1 MVDPSFLLMVR
12 MTLKDISSVMVH
24 RYLLILLSVMVLSAC
39 SGCAELESPEALA
52 PAPSAQPP
60 RSSAPRAEGNAG
72 GFYAASSLTGDFRG
86 YPEAERFIDKMVKA
100 QGFSRDYLYGL
111 LSQAKR
117 KTWTIEYMN
126 REKPTTQP
134 KPGGWTRYRAK
145 FLDDRH
151 IEAGVHFWSRH
162 ESALKRA
169 TRETGVPPEVI
180 LGIMGVET
188 IYGANLGSH
197 RVLDALATLAFDY
210 PRRADYFLSELESL
224 LIMAREES
232 LDPSRPIGSFAGAMG
247 LGQFMPSSFL
257 KYAVDF
263 DGNGRKDLWDPED
276 AIGSIAHYF
285 QAHGWQTGEP
295 VVTDAV
301 VMGHLEPELK
311 TGFDSHYS
319 PSALRD
325 YGIRPARGE
334 VFGETSLLALSTTNG
349 DQYLLGF
356 PNFYVITRYNHSTYY
371 ALAVYQL
378 GQAIK
383 QRYSGFD

>member
-1 MVDPSFLLMVR
+1 
-12 MTLKDISSVMVH
+12 MVH
-24 RYLLILLSVMVLSAC
+24 RCLLILLSVIVLSAC
-39 SGCAELESPEALA
+39 SGCTELLGPEGSVAEP
-52 PAPSAQPP
+52 PKPSKPSLP
-60 RSSAPRAEGNAG
+60 RVKGDAG
-72 GFYAASSLTGDFRG
+72 GLYAADALSGDFRG
-86 YPEAERFIDKMVKA
+86 YPEAERFIDNMVKEH
-100 QGFSRDYLYGL
+100 GFSKEYLYGL

-126 REKPTTQP
+126 REKPTTKP

-151 IEAGVHFWSRH
+151 IQAGVHFWSNH
-162 ESALKRA
+162 EAALKRA
-169 TRETGVPPEVI
+169 AKETGVPPEVI

-188 IYGANLGSH
+188 IYGANLGNH
-197 RVLDALATLAFDY
+197 RVIDALATLAFDY
-210 PRRADYFLSELESL
+210 PRRAEYFTSELESL
-224 LIMAREES
+224 LIMARDEGM
-232 LDPSRPIGSFAGAMG
+232 DPSRPIGSFAGAMG

-285 QAHGWQTGEP
+285 EAYGWQSGEP
-295 VVTDAV
+295 VVTEAL
-301 VMGHLEPELK
+301 VMGDLAPELK
-311 TGFDSHYS
+311 TGFETRYS
-319 PSALRD
+319 PSTLRD
-325 YGIRPARGE
+325 YGIRPARGD
-334 VFGETSLLALSTTNG
+334 VPSETSLLELSTTTGN
-349 DQYLLGF
+349 QYLLGF

-383 QRYSGFD
+383 RRYLGAE